1 MGLTFKII
9 FSTVLLLA
17 LPGPCVGL
25 CGEAGPGET
34 RQVVLLN
41 SYHKGFLWSDEIA
54 RGVKDT
60 LSGSDIELH
69 IEYMD
74 TKRVYGDGYLDRLT
88 DLLTFKYQNRPYAAV
103 ITSDNNAFDFF
114 KQRGTDIWG
123 QAPLV
128 FCGVN
133 FISPQELEGLTNA
146 TGVDE
151 QIDLPGNFDLITNIH
166 PDSRRILVVT
176 DNTTTGKRIQ
186 RRVESLCRPPSPQ
199 WPEIQ
204 LVYDVTAADL
214 VHFLEGLKP
223 GDIVLFTLFFRDRS
237 GRFFE
242 YDQAARMVASHSP
255 VPVYGTWNFSL
266 GLGIVGGYLTGGYEH
281 GAAAALKVKQILAG
295 KSPDEIP
302 VQYDAKA
309 GLKYDF
315 RQLDRHAIVVP
326 PGFEGELLYRPDSF
340 YSRHKKMIFGV
351 AFLFILLVTAFLG
364 VTHGL
369 LISRRAEREILEREK
384 KYRSLFEAS
393 RDGIIL
399 TDLDGRFLDCNPAA
413 LDIFG
418 VASKDQLLGRSF
430 LDFSSTYQSDQEL
443 SLAQFHDIITKLQNG
458 RVANFEWR
466 LQRPDGELL
475 YVSVS
480 LLCMTLGHKAVV
492 QSTARDITDYKRAQQ
507 IMVQTEK
514 MMSVGGLAAGMA
526 HEINN
531 PLSGIIQNTD
541 LLTKRLTRI
550 HMPANR
556 QAATEA
562 GIPMEDIRAFMEK
575 RQILSILDT
584 ISESGIRISRI
595 VKNMLGF
602 ARKSEDLMTTHHMD
616 NIVDKTLELAA
627 TDFNLKKQ
635 YDFKKI
641 RIIKDYED
649 HLPPVPCEENKIQQV
664 LLNILANS
672 AQAMQA
678 ARVEQ
683 PEILIR
689 IRTDPDTDML
699 SIRIRD
705 NGPGMEEKVRKR
717 VFEPFFTTKPV
728 GEGTGLG
735 LSVSYFII
743 TENHRGEMAVE
754 SFSGAGACFIIR
766 LPLKVSQM
774 WEAREYAI
782 PC

>member
-1 MGLTFKII
+1 MGVTFKII
-9 FSTVLLLA
+9 FLGLLLL
-17 LPGPCVGL
+17 LPGPCVCS
-25 CGEAGPGET
+25 CGETGPGET

-54 RGVKDT
+54 RGIKDT

-74 TKRVYGDGYLDRLT
+74 TKRIYGDGYLDRLT
-88 DLLTFKYQNRPYAAV
+88 DLLKLKYQDRPYAAV

-114 KQRGTDIWG
+114 KERGKDIWG
-123 QAPLV
+123 QVPLV

-133 FISPQELEGLTNA
+133 FISSKELEGLTNA

-151 QIDLPGNFDLITNIH
+151 QIDLPGNFDLITKIH

-186 RRVESLCRPPSPQ
+186 KQVEILCHPPKPQ

-204 LVYDVTAADL
+204 LVYDVTATEL
-214 VHFLEGLKP
+214 IHLLEGLKS

-255 VPVYGTWNFSL
+255 VPVYGTWDFSL
-266 GLGIVGGYLTGGYEH
+266 GLGIVGGYLTEGYEH
-281 GAAAALKVKQILAG
+281 GAAAARKVRQILAG
-295 KSPDEIP
+295 KAPDDIP
-302 VQYDAKA
+302 VQYGTKA

-315 RQLDRHAIVVP
+315 RQLDRHAIAVP
-326 PGFEGELLYRPDSF
+326 SGLEGELLYRPDSF
-340 YSRHKKMIFGV
+340 YRRHKKMIFGM
-351 AFLFILLVTAFLG
+351 ASLFVLLVMAFLG
-364 VTHGL
+364 VTYGL
-369 LISRRAEREILEREK
+369 VVSRRAEREILEREK

-399 TDLDGRFLDCNPAA
+399 TDLDGRFLDCNPAV

-430 LDFSSTYQSDQEL
+430 LDFSSTYQPDQVL
-443 SLAQFHDIITKLQNG
+443 SLAQFYDIIRKLQDG
-458 RVANFEWR
+458 GVANFEWR

-480 LLCMTLGHKAVV
+480 SLCMTLGHKTVV
-492 QSTARDITDYKRAQQ
+492 QSTARDITEYKRAQQ

-541 LLTKRLTRI
+541 LLTKRLARI
-550 HMPANR
+550 HTPANLE
-556 QAATEA
+556 AAEEA

-602 ARKSEDLMTTHHMD
+602 ARKSEDLMATHHMAA
-616 NIVDKTLELAA
+616 IVDKTLELAA
-627 TDFNLKKQ
+627 TDFNLKQQ

-678 ARVEQ
+678 AGVKQ

-689 IRTDPDTDML
+689 ITTDPDAEML
-699 SIRIRD
+699 SIRIKD
-705 NGPGMEEKVRKR
+705 NGPGMDEKVRKR

-766 LPLKVSQM
+766 LPLKASQVR
-774 WEAREYAI
+774 EAREYAL